1 MLICYRPLVSI
12 IFVRAWINTL
22 GLVVL
27 VYEAGE
33 VLPERQKPE
42 NANRLVACMGAKGDL
57 ELKAMVGETL
67 MLASSYGCLLASQSY
82 STCNPS

>member
-12 IFVRAWINTL
+12 IFVRAWINII

-42 NANRLVACMGAKGDL
+42 NANRLVALMGVKG
-57 ELKAMVGETL
+57 TL
-67 MLASSYGCLLASQSY
+67 SLRLWLGK
-82 STCNPS
+82 P